1 MKKILI
7 TIIGVILLI
16 LLIVC
21 AVKGINIG
29 KISVLSITG
38 LRDKS
43 FSLDKKIEEANEEI
57 NQNYAKTLKSVK
69 DAETRLETAKEEYE
83 SKVAQLSQN
92 SELGVTQIEK
102 YKIEYLWGIIGN
114 YAKKE
119 NLKVDMNIEETSIK
133 DTYNINFSLYGSYV
147 GITNFLY
154 SIENDDELNYKIND
168 FKVEPSA
175 SETQRTNSDN
185 NSSKTTET
193 NNVKTDAQKLKATFT
208 VPNIIINFN

>member
-16 LLIVC
+16 LIFVC
-21 AVKGINIG
+21 ALKGINIG
-29 KISVLSITG
+29 KIQILSITG

-43 FSLDKKIEEANEEI
+43 NSLDQKIEEANIEI
-57 NQNYAKTLKSVK
+57 NQNYAKTVDSTRN
-69 DAETRLETAKEEYE
+69 AEKRLETAKTEYE
-83 SKVAQLSQN
+83 NKVAQLSAN
-92 SELGVTQIEK
+92 PELGITQIEK

-119 NLKVDMNIEETSIK
+119 NLKVDMNIEETSIS
-133 DTYNINFSLYGSYV
+133 DTYNINFSLNGDYV

-154 SIENDDELNYKIND
+154 SIENDDELNYKINN
-168 FKVEPSA
+168 FKIEPSTV
-175 SETQRTNSDN
+175 ETQTTKSENS
-185 NSSKTTET
+185 T
-193 NNVKTDAQKLKATFT
+193 VKTDVQKLKATFT